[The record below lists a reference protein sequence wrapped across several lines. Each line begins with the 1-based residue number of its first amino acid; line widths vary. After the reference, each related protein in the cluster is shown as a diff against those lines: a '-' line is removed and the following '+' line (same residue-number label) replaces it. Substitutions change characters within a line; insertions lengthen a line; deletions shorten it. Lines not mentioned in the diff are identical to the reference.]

1 MASFGSIKASLPSA
15 PCLNI
20 AAVAIRT
27 TKSLLNL
34 NDFSLNNN
42 IYISEGRRSIQNI
55 FPFEDNI
62 IIVEN
67 NLMEVKPEGGVY
79 DGKLRP
85 KITCVNSDD
94 FTITDEIYLY
104 ERDTN
109 QTIWASFKEDENNI
123 ILVTSKYLD
132 KKGNRTFIRY
142 NIKNKSI
149 EQINT
154 DALDD
159 VIWSWNGHYVFDD
172 KVAFVKYNDADIDI
186 IVLKLKTY

>member
-1 MASFGSIKASLPSA
+1 
-15 PCLNI
+15 
-20 AAVAIRT
+20 
-27 TKSLLNL
+27 
-34 NDFSLNNN
+34 
-42 IYISEGRRSIQNI
+42 
-55 FPFEDNI
+55 
-62 IIVEN
+62 
-67 NLMEVKPEGGVY
+67 MEVKPEGGVY